1 MKGSALYLLIM
12 FEDLKNK
19 FDFYIRTKTK
29 FSRKNYSGNI
39 NNSEAE
45 YLFDILT
52 NYFPIDFQENI
63 SVLDIGS
70 KNWAY
75 VKGEYDFFK
84 NYSNQLILDG
94 VEIDAYRLN
103 SNFYSRYEIAQF
115 YIKNLHGVNQGV
127 NQGVNYYPD
136 NLLNINKKYNYIIWL
151 LPFITIYPLQKW
163 GLPKKYFMPEKLLE
177 HAYKLLNK
185 QMLIVNQGEEEAE
198 IQKNM
203 LDNLGIEYKKLG
215 TIESQALEFKN
226 SRYGFLVQKK

>member
-39 NNSEAE
+39 NNSEAK
-45 YLFDILT
+45 YLLDILT

-84 NYSNQLILDG
+84 NYSNQLVLDG

-115 YIKNLHGVNQGV
+115 YIKNLQGV
-127 NQGVNYYPD
+127 NHGVNYYPD
-136 NLLNINKKYNYIIWL
+136 NLLNINKKYDYIIWL

-185 QMLIVNQGEEEAE
+185 QMLIINQGEEEAE
-198 IQKNM
+198 IQKTILN
-203 LDNLGIEYKKLG
+203 NLGIEYKELG

-226 SRYGFLVQKK
+226 TRYGFLMQK

>member
-12 FEDLKNK
+12 FNDLRNK

-29 FSRKNYSGNI
+29 FSRKNFSGNI
-39 NNSEAE
+39 NNPESE
-45 YLFDILT
+45 YLFEILT
-52 NYFPIDFQENI
+52 NYFPIDFKESI

-84 NYSNQLILDG
+84 NYSTQLILDG

-115 YIKNLHGVNQGV
+115 YIKNLQGVNQWV

-136 NLLNINKKYNYIIWL
+136 NLLNINKKYDYIIWL
-151 LPFITIYPLQKW
+151 LPFVTIYPLQKW
-163 GLPKKYFMPEKLLE
+163 GLPKKYFMPEKLLK
-177 HAYKLLNK
+177 HAYRLLNK

-198 IQKNM
+198 IQKTM
-203 LDNLGIEYKKLG
+203 LDNLGIEYKELG

-226 SRYGFLVQKK
+226 SRYGFWVIKN

>member
-1 MKGSALYLLIM
+1 M
-12 FEDLKNK
+12 FNDLRNK

-29 FSRKNYSGNI
+29 FSKKNYSGNI
-39 NNSEAE
+39 NNPESE
-45 YLFDILT
+45 YLFEILT
-52 NYFPIDFQENI
+52 NYFPIDFEESI

-115 YIKNLHGVNQGV
+115 YIKNLQGVNLEV

-136 NLLNINKKYNYIIWL
+136 NLLNINKKYDYIIWL
-151 LPFITIYPLQKW
+151 LPFVTIYPLQKW

-198 IQKNM
+198 IQKTM
-203 LDNLGIEYKKLG
+203 FDNLGIEYKELG

-226 SRYGFLVQKK
+226 SRYGFLVIKN

>member
-45 YLFDILT
+45 YLLDILT
-52 NYFPIDFQENI
+52 NYFPIDFEESI

-115 YIKNLHGVNQGV
+115 YIKNFQGA
-127 NQGVNYYPD
+127 NHGVNYYPD
-136 NLLNINKKYNYIIWL
+136 NLLNINKKYDYIIWL
-151 LPFITIYPLQKW
+151 LPFVTIYPLQKW

-198 IQKNM
+198 IQKTM
-203 LDNLGIEYKKLG
+203 LDNLGIEYKELG

-226 SRYGFLVQKK
+226 SRYGFWVIKN

>member
-1 MKGSALYLLIM
+1 M
-12 FEDLKNK
+12 FSDLKNK

-29 FSRKNYSGNI
+29 FSRKNFSENI
-39 NNSEAE
+39 NNSEVE
-45 YLFDILT
+45 YLLDILT
-52 NYFPIDFQENI
+52 NYFPIDFEESI

-84 NYSNQLILDG
+84 SHSNQLILDG

-115 YIKNLHGVNQGV
+115 HIKNLQGL
-127 NQGVNYYPD
+127 NNRVNYYPD
-136 NLLNINKKYNYIIWL
+136 NLLNITKKYDYIIWL
-151 LPFITIYPLQKW
+151 LPFVTIYPLQKW
-163 GLPKKYFMPEKLLE
+163 GLPKKYFMPQKLLE

-198 IQKNM
+198 IQKTMFN
-203 LDNLGIEYKKLG
+203 NLGIKYKELG
-215 TIESQALEFKN
+215 TIKSQALEFKN
-226 SRYGFLVQKK
+226 SRYGFLVIKN

>member
-12 FEDLKNK
+12 FKDLKNK

-29 FSRKNYSGNI
+29 FSRKNYSGNA
-39 NNSEAE
+39 NNPESE
-45 YLFDILT
+45 YLFEILT

-94 VEIDAYRLN
+94 VELDAYRLN

-115 YIKNLHGVNQGV
+115 YIMNLQEVNHEI
-127 NQGVNYYPD
+127 NYYAD
-136 NLLNINKKYNYIIWL
+136 NLLNINKKYDYIIWL

-185 QMLIVNQGEEEAE
+185 QMLIINQIESEMN
-198 IQKNM
+198 IQKEL
-203 LDNLGIEYKKLG
+203 LDKLNFKYEYLGEIKSSSSLFKEKRFGFIIKK
-215 TIESQALEFKN
+215 
-226 SRYGFLVQKK
+226 

>member
-1 MKGSALYLLIM
+1 M
-12 FEDLKNK
+12 FKDLKNK

-29 FSRKNYSGNI
+29 FSRKNYSGNA
-39 NNSEAE
+39 NNPESE
-45 YLFDILT
+45 YLFEILT

-94 VEIDAYRLN
+94 VELDAYRLN

-115 YIKNLHGVNQGV
+115 YIMNLQEVNHEI
-127 NQGVNYYPD
+127 NYYAD
-136 NLLNINKKYNYIIWL
+136 NLLNINKKYDYIIWL

-185 QMLIVNQGEEEAE
+185 QMLIINQTESEMN
-198 IQKNM
+198 IQKEL
-203 LDNLGIEYKKLG
+203 LDKLNFKYEYLGEIKSSSSLFKEKRFGFIIKK
-215 TIESQALEFKN
+215 
-226 SRYGFLVQKK
+226 